1 MSPFTLTATGQQCRG
16 DFHTVSLHHACM
28 VVAFCAFVPV
38 KTDVL
43 RSFPGLQ
50 FKKRKKKSVP
60 VGDYTLAKEIALGR
74 CLLACRR
81 HLGQNRGPWT
91 LRSLFTSQR
100 SVKLVAVGR
109 CSAGKEKTAL
119 GSVAVAGAVG
129 SKWSEGGESCKH
141 FSVY

>member
-43 RSFPGLQ
+43 HSFPGLH

-60 VGDYTLAKEIALGR
+60 VGDTLL
-74 CLLACRR
+74 
-81 HLGQNRGPWT
+81 
-91 LRSLFTSQR
+91 QR
-100 SVKLVAVGR
+100 KLP
-109 CSAGKEKTAL
+109 SAGVFL
-119 GSVAVAGAVG
+119 PAGGTWGRIGARELCV
-129 SKWSEGGESCKH
+129 H
-141 FSVY
+141 FSRAEGA